1 MTKTTTTWSAF
12 VARAELAERVPR
24 ATVTS
29 PLSDDTKASPHQS
42 VTNNHI
48 LPSIHRKASNVP
60 SCVVQSRRT
69 TPRARVAI
77 AAHLRSRVRDMPATA
92 TTREDGRADEHCRPM
107 SLALDVVSASSGSAY
122 VELGDTK
129 VSCAVYG
136 PRRPRGDDAGVERGT
151 IVVNVF
157 SVPFARAQTGA
168 NGDVGA
174 KRLENV
180 SKLAADVELATRTL
194 EALEASVLVESF
206 PRAQVDVY
214 VTILDAAG
222 GEAVACVVAASAAL
236 ARAGVEQRDL
246 TSACECVRIGK
257 RLVLDPTEAEV
268 ESSDGK
274 VFLAQMSSIGSVSK
288 SEMFGRWE
296 ADESRRALEACASGC
311 NRFDAVMREV
321 LRGAKW

>member
-1 MTKTTTTWSAF
+1 MTRLESLRTT
-12 VARAELAERVPR
+12 ARACGRR
-24 ATVTS
+24 A
-29 PLSDDTKASPHQS
+29 PPH
-42 VTNNHI
+42 
-48 LPSIHRKASNVP
+48 KFA
-60 SCVVQSRRT
+60 
-69 TPRARVAI
+69 RA
-77 AAHLRSRVRDMPATA
+77 RDMPPPPTA
-92 TTREDGRADEHCRPM
+92 RDDDRADEHCRSM
-107 SLALDVVSASSGSAY
+107 SIALDVVSAASGSAY

-136 PRRPRGDDAGVERGT
+136 PRRPRGDDAGVERGA
-151 IVVNVF
+151 IVVDVF
-157 SVPFARAQTGA
+157 RVPFARALAGA
-168 NGDVGA
+168 NGDAGA
-174 KRLENV
+174 KRRENV
-180 SKLAADVELATRTL
+180 TKSAADVELESRTL

-246 TSACECVRIGK
+246 TSACECARIGK
-257 RLVLDPTEAEV
+257 RLVLDPTEAEL
-268 ESSDGK
+268 EASDGK

-288 SEMFGRWE
+288 SEMFGRWD

-311 NRFDAVMREV
+311 NRFDAVMREA